1 MRAREREGEHLLP
14 PPPRQGTCQS
24 EGREDGSQT
33 RLRGND
39 GKEGRETCRYHPL
52 PQERDEHPG
61 YCQMLPLRHF
71 HRTTRQEIFRTI
83 KRTPPPGMGTVSF
96 VNENNITDLCLADS
110 YKIKYILV
118 DCMPIILRYTIIYII
133 WVLNLPY
140 HFGIC
145 EPCNICLHC

>member
-39 GKEGRETCRYHPL
+39 GKEGRETCRYHPP
-52 PQERDEHPG
+52 PQEGNEHPG
-61 YCQMLPLRHF
+61 YCQMLPLRYF

-83 KRTPPPGMGTVSF
+83 KRTPPPGWEQCPFGAFMVAPEFLKESDRQASLTGSIF
-96 VNENNITDLCLADS
+96 YLSSRCLRRSHLCCHKEES
-110 YKIKYILV
+110 
-118 DCMPIILRYTIIYII
+118 
-133 WVLNLPY
+133 
-140 HFGIC
+140 
-145 EPCNICLHC
+145 LHRR